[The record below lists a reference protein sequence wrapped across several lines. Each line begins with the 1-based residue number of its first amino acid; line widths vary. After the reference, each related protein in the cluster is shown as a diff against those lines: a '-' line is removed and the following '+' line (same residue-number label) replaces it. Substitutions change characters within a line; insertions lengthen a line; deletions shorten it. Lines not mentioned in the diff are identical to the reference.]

1 MKLFWH
7 YGKTFA
13 ALLVLGVFLLFGQ
26 AACDLALPSIMGDIA
41 ENGWGNNGGSAGPP
55 EAVTLQGM
63 TLLQCF
69 MTEDSHRQMSEAYL
83 TFEPGSSESQRLSGQ
98 YPGAKEQAVC
108 ALREG
113 LSEEQLTAAAEIYGK
128 SAYAF
133 FLYLQQEREAGHSID
148 DFSQKQPAGSEQ
160 EEKDPGNFR
169 DNLRDDLGKT
179 SSLPEGV
186 LGAMPEGALFKLP
199 ETPGPESGQPGE
211 EESAENAAGAGMLDS
226 GEQTFGMRTES
237 QSPEDIAEKE
247 EKANAR
253 PIAVED
259 IDGMDIELLYTL
271 LPRLARTKESVISDL
286 ISAAEQG
293 NKGEIRRTGS
303 AFQRLFYR
311 ELGVSAEQKS
321 ENGQNNALKLI
332 GIAFTGLISGVLAV
346 LLLSRIV
353 TLMGEQFQHDLGSG
367 DERVSRTVEE
377 IKRGLPLCLC
387 TACTVPIWLVGGAIL
402 AAVQKVPLG
411 WRIIVPAFAG
421 MGLVLLVTRLLQK
434 PFRNTAKRLLQG
446 GGKRWKKLFPLG
458 VTILT
463 WLMNLICAI
472 VLSAGENGQGAVT
485 AFTQYAVQTVS
496 AVLTAGVTAAMLGK
510 IRQDAAGLIPKE
522 R

>member
-7 YGKTFA
+7 YGKTFSVL
-13 ALLVLGVFLLFGQ
+13 LLVGLLLLMGQGV
-26 AACDLALPSIMGDIA
+26 CDLLLPSVMGA
-41 ENGWGNNGGSAGPP
+41 VAQNGWGTEEGSSGAP
-55 EAVTLQGM
+55 EAVSLQGM

-69 MTEDSHRQMSEAYL
+69 MTEDSHRQMSETYL
-83 TFEPGSSESQRLSGQ
+83 TFEPGSSESQRLSER

-113 LSEEQLTAAAEIYGK
+113 LSEEQLTDAAERYGK
-128 SAYAF
+128 AAYAF
-133 FLYLQQEREAGHSID
+133 FLYLQQEREAGHID
-148 DFSQKQPAGSEQ
+148 ELNQKQPLSSEQ

-179 SSLPEGV
+179 SSLPQGV
-186 LGAMPEGALFKLP
+186 LGTMPEGALFKLP
-199 ETPGPESGQPGE
+199 DPPGPES
-211 EESAENAAGAGMLDS
+211 SAPEDEDSVENFAGMQDS
-226 GEQTFGMRTES
+226 QEQTFGIRTES
-237 QSPEDIAEKE
+237 RSPEDIAEKE
-247 EKANAR
+247 EKANTR

-303 AFQRLFYR
+303 AFKRLFYR
-311 ELGVSAEQKS
+311 ELGGNVEQKS
-321 ENGQNNALKLI
+321 GDGQNRAFQLI
-332 GIAFTGLISGVLAV
+332 GIALAGMISGVLAV

-353 TLMGEQFQHDLGSG
+353 TLMGERFQHDLGGES
-367 DERVSRTVEE
+367 ETVSRIVEE
-377 IKRGLPLCLC
+377 IKGGLPLCLC
-387 TACTVPIWLVGGAIL
+387 TACTVPVWLIGGGIL
-402 AAVQKVPLG
+402 AAAQKVPLG
-411 WRIIVPAFAG
+411 WRIIVPVFAG
-421 MGLVLLVTRLLQK
+421 IGLVLLVTGLLQK

-446 GGKRWKKLFPLG
+446 GGKRWKKGFPLG
-458 VTILT
+458 VTLLT
-463 WLMNLICAI
+463 WLMNLICAL

-485 AFTQYAVQTVS
+485 AFTQYAAQTVS
-496 AVLTAGVTAAMLGK
+496 AVLTAGLSAAILER
-510 IRQDAAGLIPKE
+510 IRQDIRRLKTRE